1 METRYPYTYT
11 CVHVEGIREGG
22 RFARGGWNGMKIDF
36 CKASV
41 ITMTDPIRGNEVL
54 GVA

>member
-1 METRYPYTYT
+1 MEHLTRHI
-11 CVHVEGIREGG
+11 HVCTKAFERLVSLEGR
-22 RFARGGWNGMKIDF
+22 NGMKIDF